1 MRLDLH
7 VHSTHS
13 RDGTASP
20 QDIVRMCR
28 RLGLAG
34 LAITDHN
41 AIDGSLAAHALGRAD
56 GLLVVT
62 GVEVSAA
69 EGHVLAYGVKE
80 LIPRGLTAAETV
92 ERVRAAGGVAVAAHP
107 RRFPSGVGLA
117 TAAAVAFD
125 AVEVLNGG
133 SSRSANRAALRLAQG
148 LGKSQTGGS
157 DAHRLD
163 EVGRA
168 YTEAESVFTE
178 DQVLEAIRK
187 GATRAGGRSRTLREG
202 AVYTVETTVE
212 WLRGG
217 MNRL

>member
-7 VHSTHS
+7 VHSARS

-20 QDIVRMCR
+20 RDIVRRCR
-28 RLGLAG
+28 QLGLAG

-41 AIDGSLAAHALGRAD
+41 DIEGSLAAHALGRAD

-62 GVEVSAA
+62 GVEVSSS
-69 EGHVLAYGVKE
+69 EGHVLAYGVRE

-92 ERVRAAGGVAVAAHP
+92 ERIGAAGGVAVAAHP
-107 RRFPSGVGLA
+107 RRFPSGVGLRLA
-117 TAAAVAFD
+117 ERVAFD

-133 SSRSANRAALRLAQG
+133 SSSMANRAALRMVEG
-148 LGKSQTGGS
+148 LGKAKTGGS
-157 DAHRLD
+157 DAHRLE

-168 YTEAESVFTE
+168 YTEAEGVFTE
-178 DQVLEAIRK
+178 EQIIESIRK
-187 GATRAGGRSRTLREG
+187 GATTVGGRSRTLKEG
-202 AVYTVETTVE
+202 AVYSIETTVE